1 MYRYIVYL
9 GILILLSLVS
19 QAQENRIIIG
29 KVINQ
34 KDGLPISGASI
45 FIENVNEHTKSNQE
59 GLFRLQGIQEEVI
72 LNVSHLGF
80 GKKDIHL
87 KLPLDSLL
95 IIKLQEDFGLLNEV
109 VVNTGYQSIP
119 KERATGSF
127 VQINDEL
134 LNRKVSTDLLSRLED
149 VTSGLIFNRGVGSG
163 TGNPPITIR
172 GQSTIGANSAPLIV
186 VDNFPYEGDFNNINP
201 NDVESIT
208 VLKDAAAASIWGAR
222 SGNGVI
228 IITTKK
234 GRYNER
240 AKVTFNSNLT
250 RGNKPNQFYQPTI
263 STTDFIEIE
272 KMLFDK
278 GYYKAAESSTNKYP
292 LTPVVEMLIE
302 GGREGEI
309 EALKQHDVR
318 YDYDRYLNR
327 KAINQQYALNISGG
341 SEHQQF
347 YFSAGYDDNKDNLIG
362 NGFNRLSLNAKNTFS
377 FLNKKLELSS
387 DIYYSESNRAS
398 NGMSSINVTTA
409 YGSSMG
415 LYPYAR
421 LADDRGNPLS
431 ITKQYRLSFLEQA
444 EQEGLLNWDYVPLNE
459 IRIGDDNTKITDY
472 RFNTELK
479 YQVIPELSGSVLYQ
493 YARSFTNN
501 RNLQS
506 ENSYF
511 TRNEINRLTIV
522 KPEGSLERPIPIGG
536 ILDYTSGTMNTHNLR
551 AQLNLNK
558 AWRGEHRIDA
568 VAGAEIRDQLMHTSK
583 HRIYGYDDENAIIGL
598 VDYIGTYTSYIN
610 PAQTYHRISNQ
621 DSEQELSDRFL
632 SYYANVAYS
641 HLSRYTL
648 SASGRLDQSNLF
660 GVNTNQKGIPL
671 YSIGASWNI
680 SDESFYR
687 FSLVPY
693 LKFRATY
700 GYNGNIDKRTSA
712 YVTAWYVSSDQY
724 TGLPYAQIQN
734 PPNPELRWERVKV
747 VNLGLDFSSKNDIFS
762 GSIEYYRKNG
772 IDLIGMTPYAPS
784 SGITNFTGN
793 YANTEGRGLD
803 IVLNSRILNGNFKWL
818 NSILFSYNR
827 EVVSNYKQEG
837 SVSSYRDDSQIS
849 PMEGRPLYS
858 IYSYQ
863 WAGLDPLDGNP
874 RGYLADEVSSDYFSI
889 LNATTPEGLI
899 FHGSSRPTEFGAV
912 RNTFSFRNLSVS
924 FNISYR
930 LGYYFRRNSINY
942 STLWLGQGGHG
953 DYQLRW
959 QKPGDEKYTQ
969 VPSMPDKQDNNRN
982 ILYHFSEALVEKGD
996 HIRFQDISV
1005 SYDLLG
1011 SEIPRSPFNKIQL
1024 YLYAN
1029 NIGVLWKAT
1038 KKDLDPDYTK
1048 AFSPPVRT
1056 VSAGIKIDF

>member
-19 QAQENRIIIG
+19 KAQENKIIAG

-34 KDGLPISGASI
+34 KDGSPISGASI
-45 FIENVNEHTKSNQE
+45 FIEDVNERTESNQE
-59 GLFRLQGIQEEVI
+59 GLFRLRVIQEEII
-72 LNVSHLGF
+72 LNVTHLGF
-80 GKKDIHL
+80 VRKDIHL
-87 KLPLDSLL
+87 KFPLDSLL
-95 IIKLQEDFGLLNEV
+95 IIKLQEDSGLLNEV

-127 VQINDEL
+127 VQINNEL
-134 LNRKVSTDLLSRLED
+134 LNRKVSADLLSRLED
-149 VTSGLIFNRGVGSG
+149 ITSGLIFNRGVGSG
-163 TGNPPITIR
+163 TSNPPITIR
-172 GQSTIGANSAPLIV
+172 GQSTIRANSAPLIV
-186 VDNFPYEGDFNNINP
+186 VDNFPYEGDFKNINP

-228 IITTKK
+228 VITTKK
-234 GRYNER
+234 GRYNEK
-240 AKVTFNSNLT
+240 AKVAFNSNLT
-250 RGNKPNQFYQPTI
+250 LGNKPNQFYQSTI
-263 STTDFIEIE
+263 STADFIEIE
-272 KMLFDK
+272 KMLFGQ
-278 GYYKAAESSTNKYP
+278 GYYKAAENSTNKYP
-292 LTPVVEMLIE
+292 LTPVVEMLIQ
-302 GGREGEI
+302 GGMENEI
-309 EALKQHDVR
+309 EALKNIDIR
-318 YDYDRYLNR
+318 NDYDQYLNR
-327 KAINQQYALNISGG
+327 KSFNQQYNLNITGG
-341 SEHQQF
+341 GENQLF

-362 NGFNRLSLNAKNTFS
+362 NNFSRFSFNAKNTFL
-377 FLNKKLELSS
+377 FLDKRLELSS
-387 DIYYSESNRAS
+387 DLYYSENKQSN
-398 NGMSSINVTTA
+398 NGFSSITITTP
-409 YGSSMG
+409 YGSSMP
-415 LYPYAR
+415 LYPYAKLIEKEGEH
-421 LADDRGNPLS
+421 LA
-431 ITKQYRLSFLEQA
+431 ITYQYRQSLLDKA
-444 EQEGLLNWDYVPLNE
+444 KLDGLLNWDYVPLDELNLS
-459 IRIGDDNTKITDY
+459 DNINNLMDY
-472 RFNTELK
+472 RINTSVRYK
-479 YQVIPELSGSVLYQ
+479 LSQGLNARVLYQ
-493 YARSFTNN
+493 YARSFNN
-501 RNLQS
+501 TRNLQS
-506 ENSYF
+506 IDSYYA
-511 TRNEINRLTIV
+511 RNEINRLTAV
-522 KPEGSLERPIPIGG
+522 NADGSLKRPIPLGG
-536 ILDYTSGTMNTHNLR
+536 ILDHGNGVMNTHNVR
-551 AQLNLNK
+551 AQLGFNK
-558 AWRGEHRIDA
+558 NWHDRHQLDA
-568 VAGAEIRDQLMHTSK
+568 VGGAEVRDQLNHISK
-583 HRIYGYDDENAIIGL
+583 YRLYGYDDENAITGL

-610 PAQTYHRISNQ
+610 PAQTYHRILNQ

-641 HLSRYTL
+641 HLNRYTL

-712 YVTAWYVSSDQY
+712 YVTAWYASNDQY

-747 VNLGLDFSSKNDIFS
+747 VNLGLDFSSKSDIFS
-762 GSIEYYRKNG
+762 ASIEYYRKNG

-803 IVLNSRILNGNFKWL
+803 IVLNTRILNGNFKWL
-818 NSILFSYNR
+818 NSILFSSNR
-827 EVVSNYKQEG
+827 EIVSNYKQEG
-837 SVSSYRDDSQIS
+837 SVSSYLDDSQVS

-858 IYSYQ
+858 IYSYP
-863 WAGLDPLDGNP
+863 WAGLDPLNGNP

-889 LNATTPEGLI
+889 LNATTSEDLI

-912 RNTFSFRNLSVS
+912 RNTFSFRNLSFS

-959 QKPGDEKYTQ
+959 QKSGDEKYTQ

-996 HIRFQDISV
+996 HIRFQDVSF
-1005 SYDLLG
+1005 SYDLL
-1011 SEIPRSPFNKIQL
+1011 SSKIPRMPFAKIQV

-1038 KKDLDPDYTK
+1038 KNDLDPDYAK
-1048 AFSPPVRT
+1048 SLSPPVRT
-1056 VSAGIKIDF
+1056 VSAGFKIDF